1 MELKDI
7 EFNYLEEFVDDV
19 IESIHEDEDCFV
31 SIFAKYE
38 QASEIIG
45 ELLAYSDVKLD
56 SVILHSEEFDGY
68 VDEYVIDVWSDYGV
82 THIGCEPA
90 KRNGE
95 YLNFAGSICY
105 LLENC
110 NSKILKTCEY
120 DEMYDVVIDEYDEE
134 EFKEELDN
142 CDECCEC
149 CGCCKEDKIHGFTA
163 KQDTDNGYRTFSYYN
178 TRGLDDTGVLAVL
191 KMLGF

>member
-7 EFNYLEEFVDDV
+7 EFNYLEEFVGEV
-19 IESIHEDEDCFV
+19 IEDIHDDEDCFV

-38 QASEIIG
+38 QAREIISD
-45 ELLAYSDVKLD
+45 LLAYVNVKLD
-56 SVILHSEEFDGY
+56 GIILHDESYDGY
-68 VDEYVIDVWSDYGV
+68 DDEYVIDVWSDCGITY
-82 THIGCEPA
+82 IGCEPA

-134 EFKEELDN
+134 EFEEELDN

-149 CGCCKEDKIHGFTA
+149 CGYCKEDKIHGFTA

-178 TRGLDDTGVLAVL
+178 TRGLDDAGVLAVL